1 MTDELL
7 NTPLYNHLC
16 TSVQNWFEKG
26 NGSGVSYFHIF
37 KFGNGKSFHLDNVWL
52 GGKKR
57 NIEFCVNI
65 CTDGDVRA
73 RYIMN
78 LSIKYNDKI
87 GIEDW
92 NSSIDKRLDLEKSV
106 LHVINMLHNEQSTD
120 ATIVHSSIEDK
131 IYISKELYF
140 YPGAVL
146 PEDEVNRILDDF
158 FSKDYVE
165 KIADI
170 MEHNAWNDPLPY
182 LIEQLKDER
191 KQQ

>member
-1 MTDELL
+1 MIDELL
-7 NTPLYNHLC
+7 NTPLYHNLC
-16 TSVQNWFEKG
+16 TSVQDWFEKG

-37 KFGNGKSFHLDNVWL
+37 KFGNGKSFHLSNVWI

-57 NIEFCVNI
+57 NIEFCVTI

-73 RYIMN
+73 RYIMH

-87 GIEDW
+87 GIKDW
-92 NSSIDKRLDLEKSV
+92 NSSIDKRLDLENSV

-140 YPGAVL
+140 YPGAIL